1 MGIGVGF
8 GVTGFPFS
16 SARAFGTW
24 IDLLEELGADSVWF
38 SERLVSVS
46 PTLEPMAAIGFALG
60 RTARLKAGMNAVV
73 VSLRDPLVLAK
84 ECATL
89 DFLSGGRLLPAF
101 GVGDERAPEWRA
113 TGREPQGRG
122 ALADEAL
129 ELMVRLWSE
138 ERVTFEGRFFRY
150 RDASISPRPVQQ
162 PLPLWVGGSSEA
174 AIRRTAR
181 LGTGWLAGLQTPEQV
196 GPVIRAIK
204 AAAAELGRTIDED
217 HYGAGFAYRFGRMED
232 PPVQRQLAALGRLPG
247 IGDASR
253 LVAVGEADLIAGRFL
268 EFIAAGVSKFVV
280 RPIAEGDADLEVQT
294 RRMLEEVVPRLATAR
309 VSGEGARA

>member
-1 MGIGVGF
+1 
-8 GVTGFPFS
+8 
-16 SARAFGTW
+16 
-24 IDLLEELGADSVWF
+24 
-38 SERLVSVS
+38 
-46 PTLEPMAAIGFALG
+46 
-60 RTARLKAGMNAVV
+60 
-73 VSLRDPLVLAK
+73 
-84 ECATL
+84 
-89 DFLSGGRLLPAF
+89 
-101 GVGDERAPEWRA
+101 
-113 TGREPQGRG
+113 PQGRG

-181 LGTGWLAGLQTPEQV
+181 VGTGWLAGLQTPEQV
-196 GPVIRAIK
+196 GRVIRAIK

-217 HYGAGFAYRFGRMED
+217 HYGAGFAYRFGRLDD
-232 PPVQRQLAALGRLPG
+232 PPVQRQIAALSRLPG

-253 LVAVGEADLIAGRFL
+253 LVAVGDAKLIVGRVR
-268 EFIAAGVSKFVV
+268 EFITAGASKFVV
-280 RPIAEGDADLEVQT
+280 RPIAEDDADLEVQT
-294 RRMLEEVVPRLATAR
+294 RRMLEEVVPRLATAS